1 MVSDT
6 RFKNLMTKADPDVA
20 AQMNY
25 IIAHAANSL
34 YGRTPVAD
42 SPTSPKLNPPKTG
55 TTSASQSEIPVKKS
69 AKALKD
75 LSQRFKTTGTK
86 NDFITLRTLQLKNR

>member
-1 MVSDT
+1 MVGDN
-6 RFKNLMTKADPDVA
+6 RFKNLISKADPEVA

-55 TTSASQSEIPVKKS
+55 ITSASQSEIPVKKS

-75 LSQRFKTTGTK
+75 LSQRFKASGTK

>member
-1 MVSDT
+1 MVGDT
-6 RFKNLMTKADPDVA
+6 RFQDLMTKADPDVA

-34 YGRTPVAD
+34 YERTPIAD

-55 TTSASQSEIPVKKS
+55 ITSASQSEKPVKKS

-75 LSQRFKTTGTK
+75 LSQRFKTSGNK